1 MELIRSM
8 IDRIEV
14 HKGEE
19 RGTPKVILT
28 GALSEILAFTQGHTT
43 TAPNGDNG
51 RVLVVA
57 GARYQRFRTPVSA
70 FINQTT

>member
-1 MELIRSM
+1 M

-19 RGTPKVILT
+19 RGKPEVILT
-28 GALSEILAFTQGHTT
+28 GALSEILAFTQGDTT
-43 TAPNGDNG
+43 AAPNGDNG

-57 GARYQRFRTPVSA
+57 GARSHLKLLFDTA
-70 FINQTT
+70 A